1 MDMLHSVKIIL
12 YLLGQ
17 IRISGQ
23 EDVKRLNACFHQL
36 EALRAALEAPD
47 NERSTP

>member
-1 MDMLHSVKIIL
+1 MDMLHSLKMIL

-17 IRISGQ
+17 IRVSGQ

-36 EALRAALEAPD
+36 GLLRAALEAPPE
-47 NERSTP
+47 ERSHP

>member
-1 MDMLHSVKIIL
+1 MDVLHSLKMIL

-17 IRISGQ
+17 ISVSGQ

-36 EALRAALEAPD
+36 ETLRAALEAPST
-47 NERSTP
+47 ERSDP